1 MKVLRIIVGLA
12 AIIMFGV
19 ALNLLAVRR
28 DLFDAT
34 VVTTGAIAVIAA
46 ILWLVLT
53 VVLMAGSTVRRR
65 NLAGL
70 SSLLGS
76 LIFLAICIVLYAM
89 ALRWDQSW
97 DLTQEGRQELAPQ
110 TIQVLE
116 NLDDDVLVLGLFIT
130 NTGAGELDVAR
141 EKTQRFL
148 ERCQQFTPHLKV
160 EFIDPQQELARL
172 KAMNLTF
179 ADPQGTVV
187 IRKVTEDAN
196 PPQRTIPFTGPQ
208 PRLEERDFTNALIN
222 VVQDTKPAIGFLIGH
237 GEKDITKPEC
247 ANMKQFLESEGY
259 AVKSAVINVADG
271 TISGDFAIL
280 AINGLGANQG
290 AGAVYSPREIE
301 ALDVFVNEG
310 GRLFILLDPQYAS
323 ARRPLFEWLEKRFG
337 IVVGEDLLISGVNE
351 RLGEVSLVPD
361 SAVPTVFQSKD
372 LPDTME
378 FHGCFSSDNPIT
390 RNFDKRIDL
399 LAARSVSIAEDK
411 PANVTAHRILRTLP
425 YTWAEKDMAL
435 LAEGKQPVQDDDELL
450 GSYGVAVA
458 ASMKTDRPIGD
469 TGHTR
474 DACAVVIG
482 DSDFLSN
489 ETILNGG
496 NLNLMLNTM
505 AWLSAREELI
515 AIRPRVAENLPI
527 GLSDADERRIA
538 WISTLGVL
546 HLVVIAGVVVFLF
559 RRKYQ

>member
-1 MKVLRIIVGLA
+1 MKVLRLLFGALAIVLI
-12 AIIMFGV
+12 AI
-19 ALNLLAVRR
+19 ALNILAVRR
-28 DLFDAT
+28 DLFDSS
-34 VVTTGAIAVIAA
+34 VLIAGGIGLAA
-46 ILWLVLT
+46 GLLWLVLT
-53 VVLMAGSTVRRR
+53 LILMAGSTARRR

-70 SSLLGS
+70 SSVFGS
-76 LIFLAICIVLYAM
+76 LIFLAICIVLYAL
-89 ALRWDQSW
+89 ARRWDQSW

-116 NLDDDVLVLGLFIT
+116 NLEDDVLVLGLFT
-130 NTGAGELDVAR
+130 NTGAREIDVAE
-141 EKTQRFL
+141 EKTRIFL
-148 ERCQQFTPHLKV
+148 ERCQQYTPYLKV
-160 EFIDPQQELARL
+160 EFIDPQKELARL

-187 IRKVTEDAN
+187 IRRDSGEPN

-222 VVQDTKPAIGFLIGH
+222 VVQDTKPTIGFLIGH
-237 GEKDITKPEC
+237 GEKDITKPES

-259 AVKSAVINVADG
+259 AVASAVIDVSQG
-271 TISGDFAIL
+271 TISGDYAIL
-280 AINGLGANQG
+280 AINGLGATQG
-290 AGAVYSPREIE
+290 AGATYSPREIE
-301 ALDVFVNEG
+301 ALENFINGG
-310 GRLFILLDPQYAS
+310 GRLFILVDPQYAS
-323 ARRPLFEWLEKRFG
+323 ARRPLFDWLEQRFG
-337 IVVGEDLLISGVNE
+337 VVVGEDLLISGVNE

-361 SAVPTVFQSKD
+361 SAVPSVFQSAD

-378 FHGCFSSDNPIT
+378 FHGCFSSENPIT

-399 LAARSVSIAEDK
+399 LAARSVSVAEDMPDK
-411 PANVTAHRILRTLP
+411 ATAQRILNTLP

-435 LAEGKQPVQDDDELL
+435 LAEGKQPVQDQDEPL

-458 ASMKTDRPIGD
+458 ASMKTDRAIGD
-469 TGHTR
+469 TGQTR
-474 DACAVVIG
+474 DARAVVIG

-496 NLNLMLNTM
+496 NLNLMLNSM

-515 AIRPRVAENLPI
+515 AIRPRLAENLPI
-527 GLSDADERRIA
+527 NLSDADERRIA

-546 HLVVIAGVVVFLF
+546 HVVLLAGLVVFLF